1 MSSTTSFADIYGGL
15 SPTGGQVETPVTQAA
30 SGEGTQDARPAFS
43 WLGFLILLV
52 LLRVVYEISS

>member
-1 MSSTTSFADIYGGL
+1 MSTTSFSDIYGGL
-15 SPTGGQVETPVTQAA
+15 TPTGNETEAPVTQAA

-52 LLRVVYEISS
+52 LLRVVYELSS